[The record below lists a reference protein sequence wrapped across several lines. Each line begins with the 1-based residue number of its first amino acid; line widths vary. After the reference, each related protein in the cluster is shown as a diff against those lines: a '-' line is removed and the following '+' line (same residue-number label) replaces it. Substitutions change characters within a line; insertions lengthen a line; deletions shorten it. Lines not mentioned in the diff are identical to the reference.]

1 MSRSKGVALITGSA
15 QGIGRA
21 IAIRLAQD
29 GFDLA
34 LNDLPGKKE
43 VLEDFAAE
51 LRRGGESESSYHPR
65 TCIVTCDVSKEDEV
79 KSMIDTTVDALGSLD
94 VMIAN
99 AGISGMV
106 DLLSETLEG
115 WDRMMKIN
123 GTSAFLCYKYAAIQ
137 MVKQGRGGRII
148 GASSMV
154 GIQATSPLMS
164 YSASKFA
171 VRAITQAAALQ
182 LGQYGITVNSYAP
195 GIIATPM
202 VVASKSQIAKRG
214 DKVDYFQK
222 VRRGLLPLERARTAR
237 GTKARPLWRE
247 ATALSIE
254 DRLRHTRGLPTTS
267 QDSCHRARTPATP
280 VLSCQSAPLHMPP
293 LQMQPS
299 AVAQRKTNVRECGNL
314 RQTTTLV
321 HLPPLQ
327 MQPSAVV
334 PRTTNVWPQSENDEN
349 AAAERDGEVFDTGK

>member
-1 MSRSKGVALITGSA
+1 MISVCTLSIPKGVALVTGSA

-51 LRRGGESESSYHPR
+51 LRRGGESEDSYHPR

-79 KSMIDTTVDALGSLD
+79 KSMIDTVIEVLGSLD
-94 VMIAN
+94 VMVAN
-99 AGISGMV
+99 AGISAMI

-115 WDRMMKIN
+115 WDRMMRIN
-123 GTSAFLCYKYAAIQ
+123 ATSAFLCYKYAAIQ

-154 GIQATSPLMS
+154 GIQATSPLLS

-171 VRAITQAAALQ
+171 VRGITQAAALQ

-202 VVASKSQIAKRG
+202 VVASKAQVAKRG
-214 DKVDYFQK
+214 EKDDYFQK
-222 VRRGLLPLERARTAR
+222 TIDTSAVGYVGQP
-237 GTKARPLWRE
+237 
-247 ATALSIE
+247 E
-254 DRLRHTRGLPTTS
+254 DV
-267 QDSCHRARTPATP
+267 A
-280 VLSCQSAPLHMPP
+280 
-293 LQMQPS
+293 S
-299 AVAQRKTNVRECGNL
+299 AVAYLSSKEAHFITGQCISV
-314 RQTTTLV
+314 
-321 HLPPLQ
+321 
-327 MQPSAVV
+327 
-334 PRTTNVWPQSENDEN
+334 
-349 AAAERDGEVFDTGK
+349 DGGLMLS

>member
-1 MSRSKGVALITGSA
+1 MSQSKGVALITGSA

-43 VLEDFAAE
+43 VLEDLAAE

-79 KSMIDTTVDALGSLD
+79 KSMIDTAVDALGSLD

-154 GIQATSPLMS
+154 GIQGKRLESPLGPEPS
-164 YSASKFA
+164 GTRLGPRNSHALIGS
-171 VRAITQAAALQ
+171 VRPT
-182 LGQYGITVNSYAP
+182 AP
-195 GIIATPM
+195 SQPWPRPTP
-202 VVASKSQIAKRG
+202 
-214 DKVDYFQK
+214 
-222 VRRGLLPLERARTAR
+222 
-237 GTKARPLWRE
+237 
-247 ATALSIE
+247 
-254 DRLRHTRGLPTTS
+254 
-267 QDSCHRARTPATP
+267 
-280 VLSCQSAPLHMPP
+280 
-293 LQMQPS
+293 
-299 AVAQRKTNVRECGNL
+299 
-314 RQTTTLV
+314 
-321 HLPPLQ
+321 
-327 MQPSAVV
+327 
-334 PRTTNVWPQSENDEN
+334 
-349 AAAERDGEVFDTGK
+349 

>member
-1 MSRSKGVALITGSA
+1 MSTDYLGTVRSIYTMSQSKGVALITGSA

-51 LRRGGESESSYHPR
+51 LRRGRESEDSYRPR
-65 TCIVTCDVSKEDEV
+65 TCIVTYDVSKEDEV
-79 KSMIDTTVDALGSLD
+79 KSMIDTVTDVLGSLD
-94 VMIAN
+94 VMVAN
-99 AGISGMV
+99 AGISAMI

-115 WDRMMKIN
+115 WDRMMRIN
-123 GTSAFLCYKYAAIQ
+123 ATSAFLCYKYAAIQ

-154 GIQATSPLMS
+154 GIQATSPLLS

-171 VRAITQAAALQ
+171 VRGITQAAALQ

-202 VVASKSQIAKRG
+202 VVASKAQVAKRG
-214 DKVDYFQK
+214 DTDDYFQK
-222 VRRGLLPLERARTAR
+222 TIDTSAVGYVGQP
-237 GTKARPLWRE
+237 
-247 ATALSIE
+247 E
-254 DRLRHTRGLPTTS
+254 DV
-267 QDSCHRARTPATP
+267 A
-280 VLSCQSAPLHMPP
+280 
-293 LQMQPS
+293 S
-299 AVAQRKTNVRECGNL
+299 AVAYLSSKEAHFITGQCISV
-314 RQTTTLV
+314 
-321 HLPPLQ
+321 
-327 MQPSAVV
+327 
-334 PRTTNVWPQSENDEN
+334 
-349 AAAERDGEVFDTGK
+349 DGGLMLS